1 MSELKLNINQSI
13 DWLNKNSSENFSR
26 SRFYRLRK
34 KSVFAGFWRKDKQVY
49 YFTPKSLKRGC
60 NNIGVTT
67 KEVANA

>member
-1 MSELKLNINQSI
+1 MEDLKLNITQSI

-34 KSVFAGFWRKDKQVY
+34 KYVFAGFWRKDKSVY

-60 NNIGVTT
+60 HSIGVTT
-67 KEVANA
+67 KEATNA